1 MAQNRQD
8 DRAPRAEN
16 YTMYSAFSTDARSA
30 EHAQRKARQKQA
42 RQGAKREYHAASYA
56 MRPAQPKKPLYTSA
70 DDLPNAS
77 EAVFGRPRSEQQAAR
92 REAVLTPAAPSEP
105 RKGGYVQVYGTDKG
119 LQPARLPTFRV
130 VTKQNPVK
138 KPFPLTLVIGAVICT
153 ALLLFFIYNFVV
165 LSEYT
170 KTVSALNSSLTKLKQ
185 QQSTLELQLVQR
197 DDLNEIEDYVS
208 ERLGM
213 IKAEGTQKKYITTV
227 SGDKTVVITKDTTK
241 EIPKQSVTLED

>member
-1 MAQNRQD
+1 MAQNRQND
-8 DRAPRAEN
+8 KIPRAEN
-16 YTMYSAFSTDARSA
+16 YTMYSAFSTDAHAA
-30 EHAQRKARQKQA
+30 EHAQRKANREKAQ
-42 RQGAKREYHAASYA
+42 QGAKREYHTASYA
-56 MRPAQPKKPLYTSA
+56 VRRAQPKKPLYTSA

-92 REAVLTPAAPSEP
+92 KAANLTPAAPSEP
-105 RKGGYVQVYGTDKG
+105 RKNGYVQVYGGEKG
-119 LQPARLPTFRV
+119 LQAARLPTFRV
-130 VTKQNPVK
+130 VTKQDPVK

-153 ALLLFFIYNFVV
+153 ALLIFFIYNFVV

-170 KTVSALNSSLTKLKQ
+170 KNVSSLNSTLTRLKQ

-208 ERLGM
+208 DRLGM

-227 SGDKTVVITKDTTK
+227 SGDKTVVITKDTKK
-241 EIPKQSVTLED
+241 EIPKQSVSLED